1 MAISDW
7 IKKTSAFIAQV
18 GAFLTPFAVVIS
30 IAFAAYFWADSRYV
44 HKDPDFSVL
53 EQRLDIKIK
62 SDFLQQTNARIW
74 TLEDR
79 LQQTP
84 NDLTANEEL
93 RRLREEKKASEAEL
107 MAIKNSITP

>member
-1 MAISDW
+1 MTISDW
-7 IKKTSAFIAQV
+7 IKKTSASIAQV
-18 GAFLTPFAVVIS
+18 GAFLSPFAVVIG
-30 IAFAAYFWADSRYV
+30 IVFAGYFWADSRYV

-79 LQQTP
+79 LKQTP
-84 NDLTANEEL
+84 NDVTANEEL
-93 RRLREEKKASEAEL
+93 RRLREEKNASEAEL
-107 MAIKNSITP
+107 LAIKNSITP